1 MMNRKGGLGRNLDAL
16 IPQSSTI
23 SRPVDT
29 STTIPTNSQKSIQ
42 SDSESRSITVAL
54 REITP
59 NPRQPREHF
68 DAIALQELAD
78 SIREVGLLQPPIVRR
93 KASGGYELIMGER
106 RFRASKLAG
115 LTEIPVIVRETS
127 DKELLREAL
136 IENIHRSELNALEEA
151 AAYGELLQDLDVT
164 HDELAAKVGKS
175 RAAITNTIRLLQLPL
190 PVQKRLI
197 SGQITP
203 GHARALLAL
212 SSESEMERLA
222 ERVIRENLSV
232 RALEEIV
239 ALSTGREIKP
249 KKKSKTSSPSSVI
262 EYQELAEKLE
272 ERLDTRVRIDKTKI
286 TIDFGDGQD
295 LQRIVKVIRGDL

>member
-1 MMNRKGGLGRNLDAL
+1 MNRKGGLGRNLDAL
-16 IPQSSTI
+16 IPQSST
-23 SRPVDT
+23 
-29 STTIPTNSQKSIQ
+29 TTRLADPSMNSEPATTTGSVI
-42 SDSESRSITVAL
+42 VAL
-54 REITP
+54 RDISP

-68 DAIALQELAD
+68 DPTALQELAD
-78 SIREVGLLQPPIVRR
+78 SIREVGLLQPPIVRK

-151 AAYGELLQDLDVT
+151 AAYGELLEDLGVT
-164 HDELAAKVGKS
+164 HDELAAKIGKS
-175 RAAITNTIRLLQLPL
+175 RAAITNTMRLLHLPL

-197 SGQITP
+197 AGQISA
-203 GHARALLAL
+203 GHARALLGL
-212 SSESEMERLA
+212 GSESEMERVA
-222 ERVIRENLSV
+222 ERVVRENLSV

-239 ALSTGREIKP
+239 ALSTGREIKG
-249 KKKSKTSSPSSVI
+249 KRKSKSSTSTSSVV
-262 EYQELAEKLE
+262 EYRELAEKLE

-295 LQRIVKVIRGDL
+295 LQRIVRVIRGDG

>member
-1 MMNRKGGLGRNLDAL
+1 MNRKGGLGRNLDAL
-16 IPQSSTI
+16 IPQSSTTI
-23 SRPVDT
+23 RSSDVAT
-29 STTIPTNSQKSIQ
+29 SNQPNLVTG
-42 SDSESRSITVAL
+42 SITVAL

-68 DAIALQELAD
+68 DPIALQELAD
-78 SIREVGLLQPPIVRR
+78 SIREVGLLQPPIVRK

-151 AAYGELLQDLDVT
+151 AAYGELLQDLGVT
-164 HDELAAKVGKS
+164 HDELAAKIGKS
-175 RAAITNTIRLLQLPL
+175 RAAITNTMRLLHLPL

-197 SGQITP
+197 SSQITP
-203 GHARALLAL
+203 GHARALLGLAN
-212 SSESEMERLA
+212 ETEMEKFA
-222 ERVIRENLSV
+222 ERVVRENLSV
-232 RALEEIV
+232 RALEELV
-239 ALSTGREIKP
+239 ALSTGREIKS
-249 KKKSKTSSPSSVI
+249 KKKGKPSNSSSSAV

-295 LQRIVKVIRGDL
+295 LQRIVRVIRGDG

>member
-1 MMNRKGGLGRNLDAL
+1 MNRKGGLGRNLDAL
-16 IPQSSTI
+16 IPQSST
-23 SRPVDT
+23 
-29 STTIPTNSQKSIQ
+29 TIRSSDVVTNNQTNLVTG
-42 SDSESRSITVAL
+42 SITVAL

-68 DAIALQELAD
+68 DPVALQELAD
-78 SIREVGLLQPPIVRR
+78 SIREVGLLQPPIVRK

-151 AAYGELLQDLDVT
+151 AAYSELLQDLGVT
-164 HDELAAKVGKS
+164 HDELAAKIGKS
-175 RAAITNTIRLLQLPL
+175 RAAITNTMRLLHLPL

-203 GHARALLAL
+203 GHARALLGLAN
-212 SSESEMERLA
+212 ETEMEKFA
-222 ERVIRENLSV
+222 ERVVRENLSV
-232 RALEEIV
+232 RALEELV
-239 ALSTGREIKP
+239 ALSTGREIKS
-249 KKKSKTSSPSSVI
+249 KKKGKPSSSSSSAV

-295 LQRIVKVIRGDL
+295 LQRIVRVIRGDG

>member
-1 MMNRKGGLGRNLDAL
+1 MNRKGGLGRNLDAL
-16 IPQSSTI
+16 IPQSSTTI
-23 SRPVDT
+23 RSSDVAT
-29 STTIPTNSQKSIQ
+29 SNQPNLVTG
-42 SDSESRSITVAL
+42 SITVAL

-68 DAIALQELAD
+68 DPIALQELAD
-78 SIREVGLLQPPIVRR
+78 SIREVGLLQPPIVRK

-151 AAYGELLQDLDVT
+151 AAYGELLQDLGVT
-164 HDELAAKVGKS
+164 HDELAAKIGKS
-175 RAAITNTIRLLQLPL
+175 RAAITNTMRLLHLPL

-203 GHARALLAL
+203 GHARALLGL
-212 SSESEMERLA
+212 SNETEMEKFA
-222 ERVIRENLSV
+222 ERVVRENLSV
-232 RALEEIV
+232 RALEELV
-239 ALSTGREIKP
+239 ALSTGREIKS
-249 KKKSKTSSPSSVI
+249 KKKGKPSSSSSSAV

-295 LQRIVKVIRGDL
+295 LQRIVRVIRGDG

>member
-1 MMNRKGGLGRNLDAL
+1 MNRKGGLGRNLDAL
-16 IPQSSTI
+16 IPQSSATT
-23 SRPVDT
+23 RPINVARDVDDSKSVPT
-29 STTIPTNSQKSIQ
+29 SGSAI
-42 SDSESRSITVAL
+42 VAL

-59 NPRQPREHF
+59 NPKQPREHF
-68 DAIALQELAD
+68 DSVALQELAD
-78 SIREVGLLQPPIVRR
+78 SIREVGLLQPPIVRKKR
-93 KASGGYELIMGER
+93 SGGYELIMGER
-106 RFRASKLAG
+106 RFRASKMAG
-115 LTEIPVIVRETS
+115 LTEIPVIIRETS

-151 AAYGELLQDLDVT
+151 AAYSELLEDLGVT
-164 HDELAAKVGKS
+164 HDELAAKIGKS
-175 RAAITNTIRLLQLPL
+175 RAAITNTMRLLHLPP

-197 SGQITP
+197 SGQITA
-203 GHARALLAL
+203 GHARALLGLA
-212 SSESEMERLA
+212 SESEMERIA

-239 ALSTGREIKP
+239 ALSTGREIKS
-249 KKKSKTSSPSSVI
+249 KKKGKASSSTSSAL

-295 LQRIVKVIRGDL
+295 LQRIVRVIRGDG

>member
-1 MMNRKGGLGRNLDAL
+1 MNRKGGLGRNLDAL
-16 IPQSSTI
+16 IPQSST
-23 SRPVDT
+23 
-29 STTIPTNSQKSIQ
+29 TTRLADPSIN
-42 SDSESRSITVAL
+42 SESATTTGSVIVAL
-54 REITP
+54 RDISP

-68 DAIALQELAD
+68 DPTALQELAD
-78 SIREVGLLQPPIVRR
+78 SIREVGLLQPPIVRK

-151 AAYGELLQDLDVT
+151 AAYGELLEDLGVT
-164 HDELAAKVGKS
+164 HDELAAKIGKS
-175 RAAITNTIRLLQLPL
+175 RAAITNTMRLLHLPL

-197 SGQITP
+197 AGQISA
-203 GHARALLAL
+203 GHARALLGL
-212 SSESEMERLA
+212 GSESEMERVA
-222 ERVIRENLSV
+222 ERVVRENLSV

-239 ALSTGREIKP
+239 ALSTGREIKG
-249 KKKSKTSSPSSVI
+249 KKKSKSSTSTSSVV
-262 EYQELAEKLE
+262 EYRELAEKLE

-295 LQRIVKVIRGDL
+295 LQRIVRVIRGDS

>member
-1 MMNRKGGLGRNLDAL
+1 MNRKGGLGRNLDAL
-16 IPQSSTI
+16 IPQSSATN
-23 SRPVDT
+23 RPINVARDVDDSKSVPT
-29 STTIPTNSQKSIQ
+29 SGSAI
-42 SDSESRSITVAL
+42 VAL

-59 NPRQPREHF
+59 NPKQPREYF
-68 DAIALQELAD
+68 DSVALQELAD
-78 SIREVGLLQPPIVRR
+78 SIREVGLLQPPIVRKKR
-93 KASGGYELIMGER
+93 SGGYELIMGER
-106 RFRASKLAG
+106 RFRASKMAG
-115 LTEIPVIVRETS
+115 LTEIPVIIRETS

-151 AAYGELLQDLDVT
+151 AAYSELLEDLGVT
-164 HDELAAKVGKS
+164 HDELAAKIGKS
-175 RAAITNTIRLLQLPL
+175 RAAITNTMRLLHLPP

-197 SGQITP
+197 SGQITA
-203 GHARALLAL
+203 GHARALLGLA
-212 SSESEMERLA
+212 SESEMERIA

-239 ALSTGREIKP
+239 ALSTGREIKS
-249 KKKSKTSSPSSVI
+249 KKKGKASSSTSSAL

-295 LQRIVKVIRGDL
+295 LQRIVRVIRGDG

>member
-16 IPQSSTI
+16 IPQSSTTI
-23 SRPVDT
+23 RSSDVAT
-29 STTIPTNSQKSIQ
+29 SNQPNLVTG
-42 SDSESRSITVAL
+42 SITVAL

-68 DAIALQELAD
+68 DPIALQELAD
-78 SIREVGLLQPPIVRR
+78 SIREVGLLQPPIVRK

-151 AAYGELLQDLDVT
+151 AAYGELLQDLGVT
-164 HDELAAKVGKS
+164 HDELAAKIGKS
-175 RAAITNTIRLLQLPL
+175 RAAITNTMRLLHLPL

-203 GHARALLAL
+203 GHARALLGL
-212 SSESEMERLA
+212 TNETEMEKFA
-222 ERVIRENLSV
+222 ERVVRENLSV
-232 RALEEIV
+232 RALEELV
-239 ALSTGREIKP
+239 ALSTGREIKS
-249 KKKSKTSSPSSVI
+249 KKKGKPSSSSSSAV

-295 LQRIVKVIRGDL
+295 LQRIVRVIRGDG

>member
-1 MMNRKGGLGRNLDAL
+1 MNRKGGLGRNLDAL
-16 IPQSSTI
+16 IPQSSTTI
-23 SRPVDT
+23 RSSDVAT
-29 STTIPTNSQKSIQ
+29 SNQPNLVTG
-42 SDSESRSITVAL
+42 SITVAL

-68 DAIALQELAD
+68 DPIALQELAD
-78 SIREVGLLQPPIVRR
+78 SIREVGLLQPPIVRK

-151 AAYGELLQDLDVT
+151 AAYGELLQDLGVT
-164 HDELAAKVGKS
+164 HDELAAKIGKS
-175 RAAITNTIRLLQLPL
+175 RAAITNTMRLLHLPL

-197 SGQITP
+197 SSQITP
-203 GHARALLAL
+203 GHARALLGLAN
-212 SSESEMERLA
+212 ETEMEKFA
-222 ERVIRENLSV
+222 ERVVRENLSV
-232 RALEEIV
+232 RALEELV
-239 ALSTGREIKP
+239 ALSTGREIKS
-249 KKKSKTSSPSSVI
+249 KKKGKPSSSSSSAV

-295 LQRIVKVIRGDL
+295 LQRIVRVIRGDG

>member
-16 IPQSSTI
+16 IPQSSTTF
-23 SRPVDT
+23 RPVDT

-42 SDSESRSITVAL
+42 TDSESRSITVAL

-151 AAYGELLQDLDVT
+151 AAYGELLQDLGVT

-197 SGQITP
+197 AGQITP
-203 GHARALLAL
+203 GHARALLSL

-222 ERVIRENLSV
+222 ERVIRESLSV

>member
-1 MMNRKGGLGRNLDAL
+1 MNRKGGLGRNLDAL
-16 IPQSSTI
+16 IPQSSTTI
-23 SRPVDT
+23 RSSDVAT
-29 STTIPTNSQKSIQ
+29 SNQPNLVTG
-42 SDSESRSITVAL
+42 SITVAL

-68 DAIALQELAD
+68 DPIALQELAD
-78 SIREVGLLQPPIVRR
+78 SIREVGLLQPPIVRK

-151 AAYGELLQDLDVT
+151 AAYGELLQDLGVT
-164 HDELAAKVGKS
+164 HDELAAKIGKS
-175 RAAITNTIRLLQLPL
+175 RAAITNTMRLLHLPL

-203 GHARALLAL
+203 GHARALLGLAN
-212 SSESEMERLA
+212 ETEMEKFA
-222 ERVIRENLSV
+222 ERVVRENLSV
-232 RALEEIV
+232 RALEELV
-239 ALSTGREIKP
+239 ALSSGREIKS
-249 KKKSKTSSPSSVI
+249 KKKGKPSSSSSSAV

-295 LQRIVKVIRGDL
+295 LQRIVRVIRGDG

>member
-16 IPQSSTI
+16 IPQSSTTI
-23 SRPVDT
+23 RSSDVAT
-29 STTIPTNSQKSIQ
+29 SNQPNLVTG
-42 SDSESRSITVAL
+42 SITVAL

-68 DAIALQELAD
+68 DPIALQELAD
-78 SIREVGLLQPPIVRR
+78 SIREVGLLQPPIVRK

-151 AAYGELLQDLDVT
+151 AAYSELLQDLGVT
-164 HDELAAKVGKS
+164 HDELAAKIGKS
-175 RAAITNTIRLLQLPL
+175 RAAITNTMRLLHLPL

-203 GHARALLAL
+203 GHARALLGLAN
-212 SSESEMERLA
+212 ETEREKFA
-222 ERVIRENLSV
+222 ERVVRENLSV
-232 RALEEIV
+232 RALEELV
-239 ALSTGREIKP
+239 ALSTGREIKS
-249 KKKSKTSSPSSVI
+249 KKKGKPSSSSSSAV

-295 LQRIVKVIRGDL
+295 LQRIVRVIRGDG

>member
-1 MMNRKGGLGRNLDAL
+1 MNRKGGLGRNLDAL
-16 IPQSSTI
+16 IPQSST
-23 SRPVDT
+23 
-29 STTIPTNSQKSIQ
+29 TTRLADPSINSL
-42 SDSESRSITVAL
+42 SETTTGSVIVAL
-54 REITP
+54 RDISP

-68 DAIALQELAD
+68 DPTALQELAD
-78 SIREVGLLQPPIVRR
+78 SIREVGLLQPPIVRK

-151 AAYGELLQDLDVT
+151 AAYGELLEDLGVT
-164 HDELAAKVGKS
+164 HDELAAKIGKS
-175 RAAITNTIRLLQLPL
+175 RAAITNTMRLLHLPL

-197 SGQITP
+197 AGQISA
-203 GHARALLAL
+203 GHARALLGL
-212 SSESEMERLA
+212 GSESEMERVA
-222 ERVIRENLSV
+222 ERVVRENLSV

-239 ALSTGREIKP
+239 ALSTGREIKG
-249 KKKSKTSSPSSVI
+249 KKKSKSSTSTSSVV
-262 EYQELAEKLE
+262 EYRELAEKLE

-295 LQRIVKVIRGDL
+295 LQRIVRVIRGDS

>member
-1 MMNRKGGLGRNLDAL
+1 MNRKGGLGRNLDAL
-16 IPQSSTI
+16 IPQSSTTI
-23 SRPVDT
+23 RSSDVAT
-29 STTIPTNSQKSIQ
+29 SNQPNLVTG
-42 SDSESRSITVAL
+42 SITVAL

-68 DAIALQELAD
+68 DPVALQELAD
-78 SIREVGLLQPPIVRR
+78 SIREVGLLQPPIVRK

-151 AAYGELLQDLDVT
+151 AAYGELLQDLGVT
-164 HDELAAKVGKS
+164 HDELAAKIGKS
-175 RAAITNTIRLLQLPL
+175 RAAITNTMRLLHLPL

-203 GHARALLAL
+203 GHARALLGLAN
-212 SSESEMERLA
+212 ETEMEKFA
-222 ERVIRENLSV
+222 ERVVRENLSV
-232 RALEEIV
+232 RALEELV
-239 ALSTGREIKP
+239 ALSTGREIKS
-249 KKKSKTSSPSSVI
+249 KKKGKPSSSSSSVV

-295 LQRIVKVIRGDL
+295 LQRIVRVIRGDG

>member
-1 MMNRKGGLGRNLDAL
+1 MNRKGGLGRNLDAL
-16 IPQSSTI
+16 IPQSST
-23 SRPVDT
+23 
-29 STTIPTNSQKSIQ
+29 TIRSSDVVTNNQTNLVTG
-42 SDSESRSITVAL
+42 SITVAL

-68 DAIALQELAD
+68 DPIALQELAD
-78 SIREVGLLQPPIVRR
+78 SIREVGLLQPPIVRK

-151 AAYGELLQDLDVT
+151 AAYGELLQDLGVT
-164 HDELAAKVGKS
+164 HDELAAKIGKS
-175 RAAITNTIRLLQLPL
+175 RAAITNTMRLLHLPL

-197 SGQITP
+197 LGQITP
-203 GHARALLAL
+203 GHARALLGLAN
-212 SSESEMERLA
+212 ETEMEKFA
-222 ERVIRENLSV
+222 ERVVRENLSV
-232 RALEEIV
+232 RALEELV
-239 ALSTGREIKP
+239 ALSTGREIKS
-249 KKKSKTSSPSSVI
+249 KKKGKPSSSSSSAV

-295 LQRIVKVIRGDL
+295 LQRIVRVIRGDG

>member
-1 MMNRKGGLGRNLDAL
+1 MNRKGGLGRNLDAL
-16 IPQSSTI
+16 IPQSSTTI
-23 SRPVDT
+23 RSSDVAT
-29 STTIPTNSQKSIQ
+29 SNQPNLVTGSV
-42 SDSESRSITVAL
+42 TVAL

-68 DAIALQELAD
+68 DPIALQELAD
-78 SIREVGLLQPPIVRR
+78 SIREVGLLQPPIVRK

-151 AAYGELLQDLDVT
+151 AAYGELLQDLGVT
-164 HDELAAKVGKS
+164 HDELAAKIGKS
-175 RAAITNTIRLLQLPL
+175 RAAITNTMRLLHLPL

-203 GHARALLAL
+203 GHARALLGLAN
-212 SSESEMERLA
+212 EAEMEKFA
-222 ERVIRENLSV
+222 ERVVRENLSV
-232 RALEEIV
+232 RALEELV
-239 ALSTGREIKP
+239 ALSTGREIKS
-249 KKKSKTSSPSSVI
+249 KKKGKPSSSSSSAV

-295 LQRIVKVIRGDL
+295 LQRIVRVIRGDG

>member
-1 MMNRKGGLGRNLDAL
+1 MNRKGGLGRNLDAL
-16 IPQSSTI
+16 IPQSSTTI
-23 SRPVDT
+23 RSSDVAT
-29 STTIPTNSQKSIQ
+29 SNQPNLVTG
-42 SDSESRSITVAL
+42 SITVAL

-68 DAIALQELAD
+68 DPVALQELAD
-78 SIREVGLLQPPIVRR
+78 SIREVGLLQPPIVRK

-151 AAYGELLQDLDVT
+151 AAYGELLQDLGVT
-164 HDELAAKVGKS
+164 HDELAAKIGKS
-175 RAAITNTIRLLQLPL
+175 RAAITNTMRLLHLPL

-203 GHARALLAL
+203 GHARALLGLAN
-212 SSESEMERLA
+212 ETEMEKFA
-222 ERVIRENLSV
+222 ERVVRENLSV
-232 RALEEIV
+232 RALEELV
-239 ALSTGREIKP
+239 ALSTGREIKS
-249 KKKSKTSSPSSVI
+249 KKKGKPSSSPSSAV

-295 LQRIVKVIRGDL
+295 LQRIVRVIRGDG

>member
-1 MMNRKGGLGRNLDAL
+1 MNRKGGLGRNLDAL
-16 IPQSSTI
+16 IPQSSTTI
-23 SRPVDT
+23 RSSDVAT
-29 STTIPTNSQKSIQ
+29 SNQPNLVTG
-42 SDSESRSITVAL
+42 SITVAL

-68 DAIALQELAD
+68 DPIALQELAD
-78 SIREVGLLQPPIVRR
+78 SIREVGLLQPPIVRK

-151 AAYGELLQDLDVT
+151 AAYGELLQDLGVT
-164 HDELAAKVGKS
+164 HDELAAKIGKS
-175 RAAITNTIRLLQLPL
+175 RAAITNTMRLLHLPL

-203 GHARALLAL
+203 GHARALLGLAN
-212 SSESEMERLA
+212 ETEMEKFA
-222 ERVIRENLSV
+222 ERVVRENLSV
-232 RALEEIV
+232 RSLEELV
-239 ALSTGREIKP
+239 ALSSGREIKS
-249 KKKSKTSSPSSVI
+249 KKKGKPSSSSSSAV

-295 LQRIVKVIRGDL
+295 LQRIVRVIRGDG

>member
-16 IPQSSTI
+16 IPQSSTTI
-23 SRPVDT
+23 RSSDVAT
-29 STTIPTNSQKSIQ
+29 SNQPNLVTG
-42 SDSESRSITVAL
+42 SITVAL

-68 DAIALQELAD
+68 DPVALQELAD
-78 SIREVGLLQPPIVRR
+78 SIREVGLLQPPIVRK

-151 AAYGELLQDLDVT
+151 AAYGELLQDLGVT
-164 HDELAAKVGKS
+164 HDELAAKIGKS
-175 RAAITNTIRLLQLPL
+175 RAAITNTMRLLHLPL

-203 GHARALLAL
+203 GHARALLGLAN
-212 SSESEMERLA
+212 ETEMEKFA
-222 ERVIRENLSV
+222 ERVVRENLSV
-232 RALEEIV
+232 RALEELV
-239 ALSTGREIKP
+239 ALSTGREIKS
-249 KKKSKTSSPSSVI
+249 KKKGKPSSSSSSAV

-295 LQRIVKVIRGDL
+295 LQRIVRVIRGDG

>member
-1 MMNRKGGLGRNLDAL
+1 MNRKGGLGRNLDAL
-16 IPQSSTI
+16 IPQSSTTI
-23 SRPVDT
+23 RSSDVAT
-29 STTIPTNSQKSIQ
+29 SNQPNLVTG
-42 SDSESRSITVAL
+42 SITVAL

-68 DAIALQELAD
+68 DPIALQELAD
-78 SIREVGLLQPPIVRR
+78 SIREVGLLQPPIVRK

-151 AAYGELLQDLDVT
+151 AAYGELLEDLGVT
-164 HDELAAKVGKS
+164 HDELAAKIGKS
-175 RAAITNTIRLLQLPL
+175 RAAITNTMRLLHLPL

-203 GHARALLAL
+203 GHARALLGLAN
-212 SSESEMERLA
+212 ETEMEKFA
-222 ERVIRENLSV
+222 ERVVRENLSV
-232 RALEEIV
+232 RALEELV
-239 ALSTGREIKP
+239 ALSSGREIKS
-249 KKKSKTSSPSSVI
+249 KKKGKPSSSSSSAV

-295 LQRIVKVIRGDL
+295 LQRIVRVIRGDG